1 MGAIETHSVEGDA
14 MKTSASTITGIALVA
29 MLALRAADVAAQCC
43 GDCNGD
49 GAVTVNEIVT
59 AVNRALTNCSDDGI
73 CSAAGIRGLERVTFS
88 SLANST
94 SPKKAFA
101 KCPAGKKVISGGAQV
116 FVAGT
121 PIAPV
126 ALMANFP
133 SDTLDGWAATAE
145 EMGATDAK
153 WFVTAFALCATVGP

>member
-1 MGAIETHSVEGDA
+1 MKAAIA
-14 MKTSASTITGIALVA
+14 ITTALVA
-29 MLALRAADVAAQCC
+29 VLGWAVDATAQCC

-59 AVNRALTNCSDDGI
+59 AINHALTNCSDDGI
-73 CSAAGIRGLERVTFS
+73 CSTAGIRGLERVNFS
-88 SLANST
+88 SSANNT

-101 KCPAGKKVISGGAQV
+101 KCPAGKKVIGGGARV
-116 FVAGT
+116 FIAGT
-121 PIAPV
+121 ATAPV

-145 EMGATDAK
+145 AMGATDAK
-153 WFVTAFALCATVGP
+153 WFLTAFALCATVGP